1 VIVPQVVENL
11 LVPCA
16 VSASHVG
23 FCGLRLEPIW
33 ASLGQASGHAAHLAR
48 VEKLPVQ
55 QVPVPRLQARL
66 HRAGAGT
73 VYVSDVLPGHT
84 DFAAVQW
91 WGTAGGLHGL
101 LPAPQGGPRG
111 KLIVG
116 QYHESDPSHAAEL
129 GKVLDAA
136 LAERWGRLARE
147 LKLPAEK
154 LPGADGTLTRGDWVR
169 SAFSLSR

>member
-1 VIVPQVVENL
+1 
-11 LVPCA
+11 
-16 VSASHVG
+16 
-23 FCGLRLEPIW
+23 
-33 ASLGQASGHAAHLAR
+33 
-48 VEKLPVQ
+48 
-55 QVPVPRLQARL
+55 
-66 HRAGAGT
+66 
-73 VYVSDVLPGHT
+73 
-84 DFAAVQW
+84 VQW

-101 LPAPQGGPRG
+101 LPAPPGGPRG

-116 QYHESDPSHAAEL
+116 QYHESYPSHAAEL